1 MRRQFIKQ
9 VGLGVLGISLMPK
22 LVFSNDKIIKGMR
35 KKPMLAQNV
44 GDYSRIK
51 SDDWPLYVQPKLDG
65 VRCLIQ
71 AEQIDHFSRPIKYVV
86 KAYSRTGK
94 QWKNIDHILEELKPF
109 FEKHPYV
116 ILDGELY
123 NHELKND
130 FEKIISL
137 VRKTKPT
144 DEDRLES
151 SEMVEF
157 HCYDIINEDWN
168 FEDRNL
174 FINENFGVYG
184 KFELSTVVPTP
195 SYLVNDIEEVE
206 VSHEDFLEMGY
217 EGSILRQNKPY
228 ECKRSW
234 TLMKVKDFSD
244 AEATIIGYEEGKGKR
259 EGHLG
264 KFIMEDDNGVQFGCP
279 PGKGYTY
286 DIMKDMLEN
295 IHDYIGERA
304 TFTYFERTKAGSY
317 RHPLFKGLRNYE

>member
-1 MRRQFIKQ
+1 MMK
-9 VGLGVLGISLMPK
+9 
-22 LVFSNDKIIKGMR
+22 

-51 SDDWPLYVQPKLDG
+51 DNDWPLYLQPKLDG

-71 AEQIDHFSRPIKYVV
+71 REGDDMAFAI

-94 QWKNIDHILEELKPF
+94 EWKNIDHILEELVPF
-109 FEKHPYV
+109 FTKYPNV

-123 NHELKND
+123 NHDLKDD

-144 DEDRLES
+144 DKDRVES
-151 SEMVEF
+151 AEMVQF
-157 HCYDIINEDWN
+157 HCYDTVMEHMDFQGRNKFIMNELRDSK
-168 FEDRNL
+168 
-174 FINENFGVYG
+174 GVR
-184 KFELSTVVPTP
+184 TVP
-195 SYLVNDIEEVE
+195 SMLVYNTEEVE
-206 VSHEDFLEMGY
+206 AKHEDLLELGY

-244 AEATIIGYEEGKGKR
+244 AEATITGYEIGKGKR
-259 EGHLG
+259 EGTLG
-264 KFIMEDDNGVQFGCP
+264 KFMMTDDDGNEFGCP
-279 PGKGYTY
+279 PGRGYTY
-286 DIMKDMLEN
+286 KDMKDILNN
-295 IHDYIGERA
+295 IHDYIGQRA

-317 RHPLFKGLRNYE
+317 RHPLFKCIRDYE